1 MKRLFELE
9 RAHGY
14 SSDFQ
19 TFQGFVK
26 YRELLD
32 GQGLMSSRSLTDLRR
47 RYQHEDQRRHSFGD
61 NVTPDFLERALQK
74 ARETLNGPKPPPPFI
89 PSFEQLRI
97 ARRDRDAE
105 INSRLRG
112 PPLPDCLSSA
122 DDVEVSR
129 LLKKRGVI
137 AKVARLQITD
147 ADLSRLKPGTW
158 LNDEIVNF
166 YGQLILERSEANP
179 RNKGIRNGAR
189 SEKNAILNVHYFNSF
204 FFEKLSQE
212 GYEKARL
219 AKWTKKFDL
228 FSKDVVLL
236 PINHGNSHWT
246 AAAINFRR
254 RRIES
259 FDSMGVRRQDI
270 FDLLREYVDLEHL
283 NKKSRPFDWTEWV
296 DYCPRDTPQQENGYD
311 CGVFTCQFLEALS
324 RGMDSPFNFTQRS
337 MTFLRR
343 RMILEI
349 GRTELLGGT

>member
-1 MKRLFELE
+1 MEHLFELNE
-9 RAHGY
+9 LVAILPT
-14 SSDFQ
+14 SDIP
-19 TFQGFVK
+19 
-26 YRELLD
+26 
-32 GQGLMSSRSLTDLRR
+32 
-47 RYQHEDQRRHSFGD
+47 RH
-61 NVTPDFLERALQK
+61 VL
-74 ARETLNGPKPPPPFI
+74 PKPPPPFI

-112 PPLPDCLSSA
+112 PPLPDFLSPE
-122 DDVEVSR
+122 DDAEVSR

-137 AKVARLQITD
+137 AKVARLQLTD
-147 ADLSRLKPGTW
+147 ADIGRLKPGTW
-158 LNDEIVNF
+158 LNDE
-166 YGQLILERSEANP
+166 RSDANP
-179 RNKGIRNGAR
+179 RIKAMKNGAR
-189 SEKNAILNVHYFNSF
+189 YGKNTILNVHYFNSF

-219 AKWTKKFDL
+219 ANGQKKYNVAL
-228 FSKDVVLL
+228 I

-259 FDSMGVRRQDI
+259 FDSMGVRRQDV
-270 FDLLREYVDLEHL
+270 FDLLREYVDLEHM
-283 NKKSRPFDWTEWV
+283 NKKSKPFDWTGW
-296 DYCPRDTPQQENGYD
+296 QENGHD

-349 GRTELLGGT
+349 ARTELVGAT